1 MESSRPSLDFLL
13 EMSEPESRSGS
24 PAGSGSGGEL
34 HRLGRGDADAAA
46 AADDDDDGDGE
57 DSQKE
62 GSKDS
67 GEGSDEQQSDGQRTA
82 SKSKKK
88 ILAKAIYDNIAEST
102 DELAFRKGDILTVI
116 ETDTSDLKGWWL
128 CQLRGRQG
136 ICPGNRLKII
146 QPHDSGCFTLSPA
159 SSPCPSIGPGTNLN
173 SPVPSDIYE
182 NTTTASSISSAT
194 STTTPGSN
202 RQQLYQNQHQG
213 KRRSWHINPN
223 KVIQIINKLTVYTT
237 GNSKEI
243 LLKSAIN
250 VQTFS
255 RKSTVIDRLL
265 KPPSSPFLP
274 QK

>member
-1 MESSRPSLDFLL
+1 MSPQSPTPTLLSSSRGSSMHLVEYDYD
-13 EMSEPESRSGS
+13 EPK
-24 PAGSGSGGEL
+24 PA
-34 HRLGRGDADAAA
+34 
-46 AADDDDDGDGE
+46 
-57 DSQKE
+57 
-62 GSKDS
+62 
-67 GEGSDEQQSDGQRTA
+67 
-82 SKSKKK
+82 KK

-223 KVIQIINKLTVYTT
+223 KVRFFTSVWEGQSQI
-237 GNSKEI
+237 
-243 LLKSAIN
+243 
-250 VQTFS
+250 
-255 RKSTVIDRLL
+255 
-265 KPPSSPFLP
+265 PPIPG
-274 QK
+274 